1 MEFLEWVYFDNTV
14 SKWLIAIGVCVGT
27 LIFVNIVR
35 AIVQKRLS
43 VLARKTSTD
52 LDDLVLDLFHGI
64 KWFLLLAIALY
75 CGAQVL
81 TLPLKLIHL
90 LQNIFVIALLL
101 QSIIL
106 GNRLIKYS
114 INRYSK
120 RENISVITVSV
131 ISVICRIVLISIV
144 TLLAL
149 DNLGFDITALVAGL
163 GIGGIAIALALQ
175 NILGDLFASFTIIF
189 DKPFEIGD
197 FIIVGDLL
205 GTVEHVGLKTTRVR
219 SLSGEQLVFSNG
231 DLLKSRI
238 RNFKRMYERR
248 VLFHLGVIYQTPHKK
263 LEAIPSMIREII
275 EEQQN
280 IRFDRAHFQSYG
292 DFSLNF
298 EVVYYVL
305 VPEYNTYMDI
315 QQQINLAIYKRFADE
330 GIEFAYPTQT
340 LYVEREEQT
349 ETPTETPNAH
359 A

>member
-1 MEFLEWVYFDNTV
+1 MEFLEWIYFDNTV
-14 SKWLIAIGVCVGT
+14 SKWLIAAGVCVGT
-27 LIFVNIVR
+27 LILVSIIRV
-35 AIVQKRLS
+35 IVQKRLS

-81 TLPLKLIHL
+81 TLPLKLMHL
-90 LQNIFVIALLL
+90 LRNIFVIALLL
-101 QSIIL
+101 QSIIW
-106 GNRLIKYS
+106 GNQLIKYC

-120 RENISVITVSV
+120 RENISVITLSV

-144 TLLAL
+144 VLLAL
-149 DNLGFDITALVAGL
+149 DNLGFDVTTLVAGL

-197 FIIVGDLL
+197 FIIVGDLM
-205 GTVEHVGLKTTRVR
+205 GKVEHVGLKTTRVR

-248 VLFHLGVIYQTPHKK
+248 VPFHLGVTYQTPYEK
-263 LEAIPSMIREII
+263 LAAIPGMIRDII
-275 EEQQN
+275 QEQQN

-298 EVVYYVL
+298 EVVYL
-305 VPEYNTYMDI
+305 
-315 QQQINLAIYKRFADE
+315 
-330 GIEFAYPTQT
+330 
-340 LYVEREEQT
+340 
-349 ETPTETPNAH
+349 
-359 A
+359 